1 MTTLTTVRNRGQMT
15 IPAEARKAAQIEDGD
30 VIEVEVVADGS
41 LILRPK
47 KLIDAAQ
54 AWFWT
59 EEWQARVRMSVR
71 EIAAGQGEVSESD
84 EDFLAALDE

>member
-1 MTTLTTVRNRGQMT
+1 MT
-15 IPAEARKAAQIEDGD
+15 IPAAARKAAQIEDGD
-30 VIEVEVVADGS
+30 VIEIEVAADGS

-59 EEWQARVRMSVR
+59 EEWQGKVRTSVR
-71 EIAAGQGEVSESD
+71 EIAAGEGEVLESN